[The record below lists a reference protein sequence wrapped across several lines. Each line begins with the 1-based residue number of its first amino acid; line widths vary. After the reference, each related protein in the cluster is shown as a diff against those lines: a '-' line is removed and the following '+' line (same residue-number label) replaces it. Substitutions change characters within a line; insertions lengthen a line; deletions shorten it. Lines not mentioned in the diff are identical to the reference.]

1 MADGETKECRK
12 ARLMHRDALQNLMDF
27 RRNAFEHRK
36 KRDAEAPSRT
46 SALHSINK
54 AKKHQNAL
62 ADIAYG
68 EKKYRDELEHE
79 SDADHTVF
87 QRRATK
93 PTMLWTTN
101 VANEMSSH
109 SIINEDRQV
118 HQEHLPF
125 DSETAQNNRLVE
137 STPHAPAN
145 KASQIPRPS
154 SYTQQPRPRSGMS
167 LREYFT
173 KRNQ

>member
-1 MADGETKECRK
+1 
-12 ARLMHRDALQNLMDF
+12 MDF

-68 EKKYRDELEHE
+68 EKKYRDEYTLCIVVVKSYMQTSCRLEHE